1 MKEKF
6 IELAPAKINLFLKIL
21 NKRIDSYHN
30 IRSGITFINLFD
42 KITVEKSSSF
52 KINYIGKFAPE
63 NNFYSDCILERL
75 FETFV
80 IKKPNL
86 NFIVEKNIPVQSGLG
101 SASSN
106 AAAMFKILE
115 RMNIYKISDIKDTRF
130 LGSDIPLFLNQKD
143 CLIRGTGEKITNKVY
158 PKYYFL
164 LVKPNSHCSTKEMYN
179 LIKYNDLD
187 YNIEND
193 YAEINEFDN
202 GNDFEKIIKRINE
215 EITEILNF
223 LKNLEYVIFSRMSG
237 TGSCCY
243 AAFDKKKDAKIA
255 QNIFV
260 KKFPLLWTLITENN
274 GINRYS
280 GSDV

>member
-1 MKEKF
+1 MKDKF
-6 IELAPAKINLFLKIL
+6 IELAPAKINLFLKII
-21 NKRIDSYHN
+21 NKRTDNYHN

-42 KITVEKSSSF
+42 QITVEKSSFF

-63 NNFYSDCILERL
+63 NNFYIDCILHQL
-75 FETFV
+75 FETFQ
-80 IKKPNL
+80 ISKPRL

-106 AAAMFKILE
+106 AAAMFRILE
-115 RMNIYKISDIKDTRF
+115 KMNIYKIKDIRDTRI

-164 LVKPNSHCSTKEMYN
+164 LVKPNSNCSTKEIYN
-179 LIKYNDLD
+179 LIKNRDLD
-187 YNIEND
+187 YNVEND
-193 YAEINEFDN
+193 YEEINEFDI
-202 GNDFEKIIKRINE
+202 GNDFEKFIIRINE
-215 EITEILNF
+215 EVTQILNF
-223 LKNLEYVIFSRMSG
+223 FKDLEYVIFSRMTG

-243 AAFDKKKDAKIA
+243 AAFNKKNEAENA
-255 QNIFV
+255 QKIFV

-274 GINRYS
+274 IINK
-280 GSDV
+280 

>member
-1 MKEKF
+1 MKDKF

-21 NKRIDSYHN
+21 NKRTDNYHN

-42 KITVEKSSSF
+42 QITVEKSSFF

-63 NNFYSDCILERL
+63 NNFYIDCILHQL
-75 FETFV
+75 FETFQ
-80 IKKPNL
+80 ISKPRL

-106 AAAMFKILE
+106 AAAMFRILE
-115 RMNIYKISDIKDTRF
+115 KMNIYKIKDIRDTRI

-164 LVKPNSHCSTKEMYN
+164 LVKPNSNCSTKEIYN
-179 LIKYNDLD
+179 LIKNRDLD
-187 YNIEND
+187 YNVEND
-193 YAEINEFDN
+193 YEEINEFDI
-202 GNDFEKIIKRINE
+202 GNDFEKIIIRINE
-215 EITEILNF
+215 EVTKILNF
-223 LKNLEYVIFSRMSG
+223 LKNLECVIFSRMTG

-243 AAFDKKKDAKIA
+243 AAFEKKKDAENA
-255 QNIFV
+255 QKIFV
-260 KKFPLLWTLITENN
+260 KKYPLLWTLIVQNN
-274 GINRYS
+274 TINE
-280 GSDV
+280 

>member
-1 MKEKF
+1 MKDKF
-6 IELAPAKINLFLKIL
+6 IELAPAKINLFLKII
-21 NKRIDSYHN
+21 NKRTDNYHN

-42 KITVEKSSSF
+42 QITVEKSSFF

-63 NNFYSDCILERL
+63 NNFYIDCILHQL
-75 FETFV
+75 FETFQ
-80 IKKPNL
+80 ISKPRL

-106 AAAMFKILE
+106 AAAMFRILE
-115 RMNIYKISDIKDTRF
+115 KMNIYKIKDIRDTRI

-164 LVKPNSHCSTKEMYN
+164 LVKPNSNCSTKEIYN
-179 LIKYNDLD
+179 LIKNRDLD
-187 YNIEND
+187 YNVEND
-193 YAEINEFDN
+193 YEEINEFDI
-202 GNDFEKIIKRINE
+202 GNDFEKFIIRINE
-215 EITEILNF
+215 EVTQILNF
-223 LKNLEYVIFSRMSG
+223 FKDLEYVIFSRMTG

-243 AAFDKKKDAKIA
+243 AAFNTKNEAENA
-255 QNIFV
+255 QKIFV

-274 GINRYS
+274 TIKRNNL
-280 GSDV
+280 

>member
-1 MKEKF
+1 MKDKF

-21 NKRIDSYHN
+21 NKRTDNYHN

-42 KITVEKSSSF
+42 QITVEKSSFF

-63 NNFYSDCILERL
+63 NNFYIDCILHQL
-75 FETFV
+75 FETFQ
-80 IKKPNL
+80 ISKPRL

-106 AAAMFKILE
+106 AAAMFRILE
-115 RMNIYKISDIKDTRF
+115 KMNIYKINDIRDTRI

-179 LIKYNDLD
+179 LIKSNDLD

-193 YAEINEFDN
+193 YEEINEFDI
-202 GNDFEKIIKRINE
+202 GNDFEKIIIRINE
-215 EITEILNF
+215 EVTQILNF
-223 LKNLEYVIFSRMSG
+223 FKDLEYVIFSRMTG

-243 AAFDKKKDAKIA
+243 AVFDKKKDVENA
-255 QNIFV
+255 QKIFV

-274 GINRYS
+274 TINA
-280 GSDV
+280 